1 MIDLKFEELKD
12 IAGSFAALAGLAY
25 ATGYLVLR
33 ARARAL
39 GTDQNL
45 GLVEEAYVFAGF
57 RFLLTL
63 MVSVLVVSPVV
74 AALRACVFLVVR
86 VLPSAGIG
94 VMQWIT
100 LVSFAL
106 VVSLEF
112 RVFAVTN
119 VLLEP
124 QTRDAGRASS
134 IVLDGVLGRNTL
146 GLSFMLS
153 TTGVALILALWW
165 NESGARGASSG
176 FSVALTLV
184 LLLQWFMLPICHG
197 IFFADRSVRVL
208 DGVPN
213 SASQLAAPAA
223 VVDRGGEFV
232 TLFGLNKAGE
242 RRLVMIDKG
251 DLKGAAIS
259 SVTSL
264 SAFLETLGKTT
275 VRVEPTRSPQ

>member
-12 IAGSFAALAGLAY
+12 VAGSLTALAGLAY

-63 MVSVLVVSPVV
+63 LISVLVVSPVV
-74 AALRACVFLVVR
+74 AALRAGVLWVVR
-86 VLPSAGIG
+86 VVPSAGIG
-94 VMQWIT
+94 VMQWIA
-100 LVSFAL
+100 LVALAL

-112 RVFAVTN
+112 RAFAVTN
-119 VLLEP
+119 ALLDP
-124 QTRDAGRASS
+124 QTRGAGRASS
-134 IVLDGVLGRNTL
+134 VVLDGVLGRNAL
-146 GLSFMLS
+146 GLSLMLS
-153 TTGVALILALWW
+153 TTGVALILTLWW
-165 NESGARGASSG
+165 NESGARGASDG

-184 LLLQWFMLPICHG
+184 LLLQLFMLPICHG

-208 DGVPN
+208 DGVPK
-213 SASQLAAPAA
+213 SATELAAPAA
-223 VVDRGGEFV
+223 VVDRGGEYV

-251 DLKGAAIS
+251 DLKGTAIS

-264 SAFLETLGKTT
+264 SAFLETLGKIT
-275 VRVEPTRSPQ
+275 VSVEPTRLPQ